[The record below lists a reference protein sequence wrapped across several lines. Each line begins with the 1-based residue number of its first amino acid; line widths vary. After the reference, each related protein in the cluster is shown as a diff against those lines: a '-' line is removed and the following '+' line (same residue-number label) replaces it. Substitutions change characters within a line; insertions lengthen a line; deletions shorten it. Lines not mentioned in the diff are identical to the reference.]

1 MTQSGSTPLNW
12 KAPFITLF
20 AGQALSL
27 FGSALVQFAL
37 VWWLT
42 QTTGSA
48 TVLALASLAAV
59 LPNVLLSP
67 VAGVLV
73 DRWPRRQVMMV
84 ADALVALATV
94 ALAVLFYLGAV
105 QIWHV
110 YLALLIRA
118 AAGTF
123 QYPAMSASTSLMV
136 PKEHLARVAGF
147 QQTLRGLMNIAAPPI
162 GALLLG
168 LLPMQGVLAVDVVTA
183 VLAVGT
189 LFFIRIPQPPQ
200 TARAAQTARPSM
212 WGEMRAGLDY
222 LLGWPGM
229 MALLLMATV
238 LNFLLSPA
246 GALLPILVT
255 KHFGG
260 GVGHLATLES
270 TFGVA
275 TVVGGL
281 TLGMWGG
288 FRRRMHTALSG
299 LLGIGVGFAL
309 LGFIPANGFVFAV
322 AAASLA
328 AFMLPITNGPIM
340 AVMQAAVAPEMQGR
354 VFSLDNAVSTAMA
367 PLGLLIAGPVADAFG
382 VQTWYVVGGVACLLI
397 GVAAFF
403 IPAIVRLEDGRTLP
417 PAVAAA
423 TGGES

>member
-1 MTQSGSTPLNW
+1 VTQSDSVPANW
-12 KAPFITLF
+12 KTPFITLF
-20 AGQALSL
+20 ASQALSL

-48 TVLALASLAAV
+48 TVLALASLAAM
-59 LPNVLLSP
+59 LPNVLLAP

-73 DRWPRRQVMMV
+73 DRWPRRRVMMV

-123 QYPAMSASTSLMV
+123 QYPAMQASTSLMV
-136 PKEHLARVAGF
+136 PKEQLARVAGF
-147 QQTLRGLMNIAAPPI
+147 NQTLHGAMNIAAPPI

-183 VLAVGT
+183 ALAIGT
-189 LFFIRIPQPPQ
+189 LFFLTIPQPAP
-200 TARAAQTARPSM
+200 AAAGAAKPSL

-222 LLGWPGM
+222 LLAWPGM
-229 MALLLMATV
+229 LALLLMATV
-238 LNFLLSPA
+238 INFLLSPA
-246 GALLPILVT
+246 GALMPILVT

-281 TLGMWGG
+281 ALGMWGG
-288 FRRRMHTALSG
+288 FRRRMHTALGG
-299 LLGIGVGFAL
+299 LLGIGIGFAL
-309 LGFIPANGFVFAV
+309 MGFAPANAFWFAV

-382 VQTWYVVGGVACLLI
+382 VQTWYMVGGVACLLI
-397 GVAAFF
+397 GIAAFF
-403 IPAIVRLEDGRTLP
+403 IPAIVRLEDGRTYQ
-417 PAVAAA
+417 AVTATA